1 MPRTILRNPG
11 LVFKPLPF
19 SPAVEANGIVWL
31 SGQTGHAP
39 GETGAVPGGVK
50 AETRQALE
58 NIGVTLRAIGLDYTD
73 VVKVTVYLRDFD
85 DDKFAAM
92 NEVYREFFGNELP
105 ARATIG
111 VVRLN
116 LDYGIEID
124 VVAAR

>member
-39 GETGAVPGGVK
+39 GQTGAVPGGVK
-50 AETRQALE
+50 AQTRQALE
-58 NIGVTLRAIGLDYTD
+58 NIGVTLRAIGLDYRD
-73 VVKVTVYLRDFD
+73 VVKVTVYLKEFEDF
-85 DDKFAAM
+85 AGM
-92 NEVYREFFGNELP
+92 NEAYREVFGDEFP
-105 ARATIG
+105 ARATVG

-116 LDYGIEID
+116 LDYAVEIE

>member
-39 GETGAVPGGVK
+39 GQSVAVPGGIR
-50 AETRQALE
+50 AQTRQALE
-58 NIGVTLRAIGLDYTD
+58 TIGATLRAIGLDYSD
-73 VVKVTVYLRDFD
+73 VVKVTVYLTNFD
-85 DDKFAAM
+85 DFPAM
-92 NEVYREFFGNELP
+92 NEVYREFFQGDFP
-105 ARATIG
+105 ARATVA

-116 LDYGIEID
+116 SDYAIEID

>member
-39 GETGAVPGGVK
+39 GSTGAVPGGIQ
-50 AETRQALE
+50 AETRAALE
-58 NIGVTLRAIGLDYTD
+58 NIGTTLKAIGLDYTD
-73 VVKVTVYLRDFD
+73 VVKVTVYLRNFD
-85 DDKFAAM
+85 DFPAM
-92 NEVYREFFGNELP
+92 NEVYREFFQPDFP
-105 ARATIG
+105 ARATVA
-111 VVRLN
+111 VVRLAA
-116 LDYGIEID
+116 DYSIEID

>member
-1 MPRTILRNPG
+1 MPRKVLRNPG

-39 GETGAVPGGVK
+39 GETGPVPGGIK
-50 AETRQALE
+50 TQTRQALE

-73 VVKVTVYLRDFD
+73 VVKVTVYLRDFED
-85 DDKFAAM
+85 FEGM
-92 NEVYREFFGNELP
+92 NEVYREFFGDEYP
-105 ARATIG
+105 ARATVG

-116 LDYGIEID
+116 SDYAIEID
-124 VVAAR
+124 VTAAR

>member
-39 GETGAVPGGVK
+39 GHTGAVPGGI
-50 AETRQALE
+50 AAQTRQALE
-58 NIGVTLRAIGLDYTD
+58 NIGVTLRAIGLDYSD

-85 DDKFAAM
+85 DFAAM
-92 NEVYREFFGNELP
+92 NEVYREFFGPDFP
-105 ARATIG
+105 ARATVA

-116 LDYGIEID
+116 LDYAIEID